1 MMGYSGHV
9 ANRFTIVVLLA
20 ALVIVA
26 MASDVLS
33 NGAPSRTAGTSMA
46 WTGFLYG
53 MPALLA
59 MLIMAGQRWAFMAC
73 VMYATVG
80 LALDI
85 STVVQDITGPASYR
99 GGLIF
104 SGMTGAI
111 NFLLIVLG
119 GWTFMQGG
127 PGPKPPAS
135 RPPSP
140 LHPSA
145 SESDEPAR
153 SRRS

>member
-1 MMGYSGHV
+1 MGYSGHV
-9 ANRFTIVVLLA
+9 ANRFTIVLLLTV
-20 ALVIVA
+20 LVIATSAGDTVFHGP
-26 MASDVLS
+26 S
-33 NGAPSRTAGTSMA
+33 SRTASASIA

-53 MPALLA
+53 IPAVLA
-59 MLIMAGQRWAFMAC
+59 VLILACQRWASMAC
-73 VMYATVG
+73 VMYATIG

-85 STVVQDITGPASYR
+85 STVVQEITGPASHR
-99 GGLIF
+99 GGLIL
-104 SGMTGAI
+104 SGITGPV

-127 PGPKPPAS
+127 PGTKLPTS
-135 RPPSP
+135 RPPNP

-153 SRRS
+153 SRQP